1 MPSSSAVDLALSNNI
16 MNTQTGT
23 SLKLTFNNFDRNYN
37 NLKAFRLQY
46 KKQGSTDWTLL
57 REYVL
62 NEGNL
67 TANNELLPAGASIDY
82 TLKMNQFTDGD
93 YLFRVL
99 SVATYGTGEVY
110 RSSEEL
116 ALTKDMQRPRPLG
129 QPEPADGILSAGDE
143 LSVTFNE
150 TILKGELTQAA
161 NFKVTGVLNG
171 AEVAHETALSLQ
183 NAETTAKTEAD
194 ILLGGKDFSID
205 AWVNLTGGKGTLL
218 SHGRGNAK
226 MTVGTDA
233 NNHLVVKIGSET
245 YTSDNTV
252 PTGSWVF
259 LTMNYSAGKLTAK
272 VAKDADEIILFSE
285 EDVVAYEGDGPLT
298 VGKNMTAAIHELLLW
313 DEAHDMT
320 EALRQRSRTKNPATR
335 HLIGYWKMD
344 EGEGTTIRD
353 YSRNRHMT
361 MSNETWYLNNAN
373 KAVSLADGN
382 YLSIDASDL
391 PAYGE
396 DDYALEFWVRG
407 DAQSGAAQL
416 LQMGEVGLWVNASGE
431 LQLTSKGAYNAAAEQ
446 TCIATSSGNI
456 MNNAW
461 HHVALNVLR
470 QGAAAVYVDG
480 VRRLTTNAANVG
492 SIATN
497 QLIIG
502 KHRESVASENG
513 VYTFD
518 RPFTGQV
525 DELRVWNA
533 TLNADKLLSNRKM
546 RLTGSEDGLVAYYPF
561 ETKALDQ
568 YSQVITTASAEDLA
582 RTGHEATVLGG
593 SLAEIAFTDQ
603 APALR
608 QKKTE
613 TNVPFTFVASN
624 EKVVITIDEDPAMI
638 EGCTLNF
645 TVRDV
650 RDENGNY
657 SLPAVWSAFVNQNQL
672 VWAENSLA
680 LEQPQNT
687 TGTVQATVVNKGGQ
701 QQMWTLSG
709 MPAWL
714 VPSTESGET
723 NPLSET
729 VVDFTVMPSAPLG
742 RNEVTVY
749 LTGND
754 NIDVPL
760 TFNIKVNGNKPDWA
774 VNANDYEGSMNVIG
788 QLYVDGVVSND
799 PDDVVAAFIGEE
811 CRGVA
816 NLEYS
821 ARYDGYFVT
830 MDIFGNST
838 DNNADISFRAYDA
851 STGTLYPVVNPN
863 VTIKY
868 AELALQGSYSN
879 PVKLTTANYIEQQIE
894 LRKGWNWMSLYV
906 NTGNGNMTP
915 SAIFAKVIKDVES
928 VKCHNEYAENTGE
941 SLEGSL
947 ETMENGK
954 MYAVKMT
961 KDRTLRLVGQRAN
974 ISVTLANNWNWIG
987 YGQQLASVTDALANM
1002 SPVNGDVL
1010 KGQQGVSYYDTY
1022 EWAGSLLT
1030 MQPGKGYQ
1038 LWSSKAITFSYPN
1051 SVTGAV
1057 ASRMVSDFRSQTSD
1071 LKSHFAPIDYHLY
1084 ADNMTITAQV
1094 VKDGQ
1099 VLTDAEIGVFASEE
1113 CRTSAF
1119 TRTDGRA
1126 FITVPGDE
1134 ACQLTFQVAVDGNVY
1149 TAEQT
1154 IDYVVDA
1161 RYGSF
1166 SQPLVID
1173 LSDATGIAEIENGR
1187 LKIENSVYDLQGRK
1201 VNSQF
1206 SNLNS
1211 PLKKGV
1217 YIVNGNKKIMK

>member
-1 MPSSSAVDLALSNNI
+1 M
-16 MNTQTGT
+16 
-23 SLKLTFNNFDRNYN
+23 LK
-37 NLKAFRLQY
+37 KY
-46 KKQGSTDWTLL
+46 KPFL
-57 REYVL
+57 R
-62 NEGNL
+62 
-67 TANNELLPAGASIDY
+67 AGAMDTMAYRFNILVWAVI
-82 TLKMNQFTDGD
+82 TVCQ
-93 YLFRVL
+93 
-99 SVATYGTGEVY
+99 VACLVFLWLAVY
-110 RSSEEL
+110 RSSEEM

-129 QPEPADGILSAGDE
+129 QPEPANGILSAGDE

-171 AEVAHETALSLQ
+171 AEVAHETALSMQ
-183 NAETTAKTEAD
+183 NATTTAQTEAD
-194 ILLGGKDFSID
+194 IMLAGKNFSID
-205 AWVNLTGGKGTLL
+205 TWVNLTSGEGTLL
-218 SHGRGNAK
+218 SHGIGNAK
-226 MTVGTDA
+226 MTIGTDA
-233 NNHLVVKIGSET
+233 TNHLVVKIGSET

-252 PTGSWVF
+252 PTDAWVF
-259 LTMNYSAGKLTAK
+259 LTLNYNAGKLTAK
-272 VAKDADEIILFSE
+272 VAKDADETVLFSE
-285 EDVVAYEGDGPLT
+285 EEVGAYEGNGPLA
-298 VGKNMTAAIHELLLW
+298 VGKNMTGAIHELLLW

-320 EALRQRSRTKNPATR
+320 EALLQRSRTKNPATR

-353 YSRNRHMT
+353 YSRNRHMI
-361 MSNETWYLNNAN
+361 MPAETWYMNNEN
-373 KAVSLADGN
+373 KAVSLTDGN

-396 DDYALEFWVRG
+396 DDYAVEFWVRG
-407 DAQSGAAQL
+407 AAQTGAAQL
-416 LQMGEVGLWVNASGE
+416 LQMGEVGLWLNASGE
-431 LQLTSKGAYNAAAEQ
+431 LQFTGKGAYNAVAAQ
-446 TCIATSSGNI
+446 TSVPVGSTNGVVITDNT
-456 MNNAW
+456 W
-461 HHVALNVLR
+461 HHIALNVLR

-480 VRRLTTNAANVG
+480 VRHLSTNAANVG
-492 SIATN
+492 GIATN

-513 VYTFD
+513 VYAYD
-518 RPFTGQV
+518 RQFTGQV
-525 DELRVWNA
+525 DEVRVWNA
-533 TLNADKLLSNRKM
+533 TLNGDKLLSNRKM

-561 ETKALDQ
+561 ETKQLDQ
-568 YSQVITTASAEDLA
+568 YNQVVTTASAADLA
-582 RTGHEATVLGG
+582 RTGHEAQQCSMSNVQC
-593 SLAEIAFTDQ
+593 SMDFTDE

-613 TNVPFTFVASN
+613 VNVPFTFVASN

-672 VWAENSLA
+672 VWGENILA

-687 TGTVQATVVNKGGQ
+687 TGTIATTIVNKGGQ

-723 NPLSET
+723 NPLAET
-729 VVDFTVMPSAPLG
+729 KVNFTVMPSAPLG

-760 TFNIKVNGNKPDWA
+760 TLNIKVNGNKPDWT
-774 VNANDYEGSMNVIG
+774 VNPNDFEGSMNVIG
-788 QLYVDGVVSND
+788 QLYVGNIVSND

-838 DNNADISFRAYDA
+838 DSNADINFRAYDA
-851 STGTLYPVVNPN
+851 STGTLYPVVNPD

-868 AELALQGSYSN
+868 AELALQGSYSD

-906 NTGNGNMTP
+906 NTGTNNMTP
-915 SAIFAKVIKDVES
+915 TAVFAKVIDDVES
-928 VKCHNEYAENTGE
+928 VKCHNEFAEKAGE

-947 ETMENGK
+947 ETIENGK
-954 MYAVKMT
+954 MYAVKMSN
-961 KDRTLRLVGQRAN
+961 DRSLRLVGQRAN
-974 ISVTLANNWNWIG
+974 VQVNLAAGWNWVG
-987 YGQQLASVTDALANM
+987 YGQQLASVTEALANM

-1010 KGQQGVSYYDTY
+1010 KGQQGVTYYDTY

-1038 LWSSKAITFSYPN
+1038 LKSSKAVNFSYFN
-1051 SVTGAV
+1051 AVTGAA
-1057 ASRMVSDFRSQTSD
+1057 ASRMTSNFKSQFT
-1071 LKSHFAPIDYHLY
+1071 PVDYHRY
-1084 ADNMTITAQV
+1084 ADNMTMTALVQMGG
-1094 VKDGQ
+1094 K
-1099 VLTDAEIGVFASEE
+1099 VLTDAEIGVFTNDGECRTTATISENGRAYIVIPGDEE
-1113 CRTSAF
+1113 CR
-1119 TRTDGRA
+1119 
-1126 FITVPGDE
+1126 
-1134 ACQLTFQVAVDGNVY
+1134 LMFQVAAGDKVFHA
-1149 TAEQT
+1149 TQT
-1154 IDYVVDA
+1154 VNYEVDA
-1161 RYGSF
+1161 VYGSYSEPF
-1166 SQPLVID
+1166 VINLD
-1173 LSDATGIAEIENGR
+1173 EITGISEVENIQNNE
-1187 LKIENSVYDLQGRK
+1187 KSVYDLQGRK
-1201 VNSQF
+1201 IANGKSA
-1206 SNLNS
+1206 NRRL
-1211 PLKKGV
+1211 PKGV
-1217 YIVNGNKKIMK
+1217 YVENGRKKVMK